1 MTEWKFHT
9 PQYDGQ
15 APHDCKEGLE
25 VECGVNNTWRLK
37 CAANVLWAEGL
48 LYRYRPTQN
57 AKQEDL
63 LAQCLALPQADRDA
77 LVEALQKPVR
87 DWADDVWDKAD
98 TAFGNGGKTAATAV
112 IRSMCRPKEEN

>member
-1 MTEWKFHT
+1 MTEWKYHT
-9 PQYDGQ
+9 PQHDGQ
-15 APHDCKEGLE
+15 APHGWKEGLE

-77 LVEALQKPVR
+77 LVEALHEK
-87 DWADDVWDKAD
+87 WAAEEE
-98 TAFGNGGKTAATAV
+98 
-112 IRSMCRPKEEN
+112 RS